1 MSGEHRK
8 GGASWG
14 TGGPGS
20 PVTRAQTSPAD
31 GYLRAAPQQ
40 QGPQAAAAAHQRL
53 DAVLGDLVAPRQVE
67 VLQVPAALAGRAG
80 NSRACAVHPV
90 ESAGT
95 PLSSETHRQFPG
107 ETA

>member
-1 MSGEHRK
+1 M
-8 GGASWG
+8 
-14 TGGPGS
+14 
-20 PVTRAQTSPAD
+20 D

-80 NSRACAVHPV
+80 NSRACAVHPM

-95 PLSSETHRQFPG
+95 SLSSETHRQFPG